1 MFSIRLP
8 LRAVALLL
16 LAVLGAHSAEADAY
30 VPVVDLGYANYRGIW
45 DPTFSNNTQFL
56 GIRYAAPPIGTG
68 ALRFNAP
75 QPPPTRSALYPALE
89 DAKAQPPQCRQ
100 AGLGRADGKGGKI
113 DMPPF
118 GLLGLPESEDCLFL
132 NVYVPGQIDAS
143 KRLPVIVWIHGGGFA
158 VGSIQ
163 TVAGFSFYNG
173 DDLIYG
179 MQQVE
184 GGEDGAVV
192 VLLQYR
198 LGMFGFLAGKAV
210 KEDGALNAGL
220 LDQQLALQWVQ
231 EHIVKFGGDPSRVTI
246 WGQSAGAQSVLE
258 HVIANNGQ
266 TSPPLF
272 KRGITSSTAI
282 LTQYRYND
290 SIPEGHYA
298 DVLREVKCSNLKC
311 LRKLLEEKLAEVN
324 KEVASRG
331 FFSSFVFV
339 PVVDGSFLA
348 QSPSQ
353 ALKERKVNG
362 EDILVTTNSDEGT
375 LFANP
380 MLGPLDSYIKNH
392 FPHLTEEQGLS
403 AAALFEG
410 LEQPFSS
417 VLADTMFDC
426 PALSLLDAFPGRAY
440 KGLFAIPP
448 AFHGLDVA
456 YYFFSQANDPG
467 ASPYRNPEFQRAFTA
482 PFFYF
487 ILNGTPNPGGVDD
500 LGLKA
505 YWDVLY
511 GTLFDTREAPR
522 WEAYHDDD
530 VRALDGGVQMLFN
543 HTEDGVPVVN
553 SVPTDAKLIERCR
566 FWDSVAAET
575 GR

>member
-1 MFSIRLP
+1 M
-8 LRAVALLL
+8 
-16 LAVLGAHSAEADAY
+16 
-30 VPVVDLGYANYRGIW
+30 VDLGYANYRGIW

-56 GIRYAAPPIGTG
+56 GIRYAAS
-68 ALRFNAP
+68 
-75 QPPPTRSALYPALE
+75 PTATYNKCLYPALE
-89 DAKAQPPQCRQ
+89 DAQAQPPQCRQ
-100 AGLGRADGKGGKI
+100 AGLGRANGKGGRI
-113 DMPPF
+113 EMPPF
-118 GLLGLPESEDCLFL
+118 GIPGLPESEDCLFL

-143 KRLPVIVWIHGGGFA
+143 KRLPVIVWIHGGGF
-158 VGSIQ
+158 VLGSIQ
-163 TVAGFSFYNG
+163 SVAGFSFYNG
-173 DDLIYG
+173 DDLIHG

-198 LGMFGFLAGKAV
+198 LGMFGFLAGKEV

-220 LDQQLALQWVQ
+220 LDQQFALRWIQ

-282 LTQYRYND
+282 LTQYRYDD

-298 DVLREVKCSNLKC
+298 DVLREAKLMPDLKC
-311 LRKLLEEKLAEVN
+311 LRKLPEEKLAEIN

-331 FFSSFVFV
+331 FFGSFVFV
-339 PVVDGSFLA
+339 PVVDGSFIT

-362 EDILVTTNSDEGT
+362 EGILVMTNSDEGT
-375 LFANP
+375 VFANP
-380 MLGPLDSYIKNH
+380 ALGPLDFYIKSH
-392 FPHLTEEQGLS
+392 FPHLSEEQALS
-403 AAALFEG
+403 AAALFKG
-410 LEQPFSS
+410 LDQPFSS

-440 KGLFAIPP
+440 KGLFAVPP
-448 AFHGLDVA
+448 AFHGQDGT
-456 YYFFSQANDPG
+456 YYFFSQATDPR

-482 PFFYF
+482 PLFYF
-487 ILNGTPNPGGVDD
+487 ILNGNPGRVDD

-511 GTLFDTREAPR
+511 GTLFDTHAAPR
-522 WEAYHDDD
+522 WEAYHYDDD
-530 VRALDGGVQMLFN
+530 VRALHGGVQMLFN
-543 HTEDGVPVVN
+543 HTEDGAPVVK
-553 SVPTDAKLIERCR
+553 SVRTDAKLIERCR